1 MLSVPMVLVTCFCS
15 GSQPMD
21 ICAGLISDRVLELF
35 RRSEV
40 WRVDLSSSFTSE
52 NGLNLA
58 GADTLKGPPKID
70 VCAYAD
76 VPRQCSRSRTASS
89 A

>member
-1 MLSVPMVLVTCFCS
+1 MVRVPCLHY
-15 GSQPMD
+15 SQRLMD
-21 ICAGLISDRVLELF
+21 VCAGLISDRVLELF

-40 WRVDLSSSFTSE
+40 WRVDLSASFTSE

-76 VPRQCSRSRTASS
+76 APR
-89 A
+89 

>member
-1 MLSVPMVLVTCFCS
+1 MN
-15 GSQPMD
+15 

-52 NGLNLA
+52 NGLELA

-70 VCAYAD
+70 VCA
-76 VPRQCSRSRTASS
+76 
-89 A
+89 